1 MNRPSNTILSKTPTS
16 FIYTIMNTLQPSWR
30 VMAAIACLTAEGDM
44 LRLPTAIADGLD
56 HGLTIAEIK
65 EALSQLYAYVGF
77 PRSLNALAALQK
89 VVEERKAQGIADAE
103 GIDAG
108 PMPRDFDAL
117 QEGTRVQTRLNGGQP
132 FDYHFAPATDHYLK
146 AHLFGDIFAR
156 NNLTFAQREWITL
169 GALCG
174 LSGVENQRKAHIAG
188 ARNMG
193 VADEVIL
200 ALPGVLQQ
208 LVGEQEA
215 YRAGK
220 SVAEFFGL
228 PFNSP
233 RPVRPLAFPVGEPNT
248 AFARYFTGNSHL
260 ASLLDNGRLTIHNV
274 TFEPGCRNNWHIHHH
289 TGQILICVAG
299 KGWYQEW
306 QKPPRALREGDVV
319 NIPPEVKHWHGATRN
334 SLFQHLAIALTDE
347 QASNEWLEAVTDAEY
362 DLAEQLFRA
371 YEHR

>member
-30 VMAAIACLTAEGDM
+30 AMAAIACLTAEGDM

-260 ASLLDNGRLTIHNV
+260 ASLLDNGRLDHSQRHIRAGLPQQLAYPPSYRANSDLC
-274 TFEPGCRNNWHIHHH
+274 CRQRMVSGMAKAASSPSGGRRGKYSARGETLAWSDTKQPFSASCHRFDRR
-289 TGQILICVAG
+289 TGKQRMA
-299 KGWYQEW
+299 
-306 QKPPRALREGDVV
+306 
-319 NIPPEVKHWHGATRN
+319 
-334 SLFQHLAIALTDE
+334 
-347 QASNEWLEAVTDAEY
+347 
-362 DLAEQLFRA
+362 
-371 YEHR
+371 